1 MPICG
6 VLGVNKDERI
16 WQNNTENGIVLPMT
30 YYDDIYEFAVDN
42 HYLISTDDAAEIGV
56 PTVELA
62 KLAYRGKLENL
73 SRGLYRLTRWVPSE
87 SYPYA
92 EAVARVGEGAYL
104 CGESVIALLGLAPTN
119 PAYMQVAVQKRT
131 RRKLPVHIRLKK
143 GNADDRLTTY
153 NGVQCQH
160 VSRAIPAAASS
171 MPDDRL
177 RDAAQ
182 RAYELGFLLRE
193 DYKQLKREMRWEQK
207 GQIAKET

>member
-1 MPICG
+1 
-6 VLGVNKDERI
+6 
-16 WQNNTENGIVLPMT
+16 MT

-104 CGESVIALLGLAPTN
+104 CGESVIALLGLAPTK
-119 PAYMQVAVQKRT
+119 PAYMQVATQTRT
-131 RRKLPVHIRLKK
+131 RRNLPSNIRLKK
-143 GNADDRLTTY
+143 GNVNDRLTTY
-153 NGVQCQH
+153 NGVRCQH
-160 VSRAIPAAASS
+160 VICAIPAAASS

-177 RDAAQ
+177 RDAA
-182 RAYELGFLLRE
+182 RCACEHGYLLKE
-193 DYKQLKREMRWEQK
+193 DYKQLKREMGW
-207 GQIAKET
+207 G